1 MCLATKFTRA
11 VNNRSFVVFSVDK
24 QAEAGWIVIGMLF
37 VVTYGGEGSVCQEG
51 CLANILGQ
59 EKVKFLLVYMIHTG
73 IQAFYYNQL
82 IVWDNSVSTVF
93 WRYFVVLAQAR
104 YPQAWYSW
112 NNTV

>member
-24 QAEAGWIVIGMLF
+24 QAEAGWIVIGVLF
-37 VVTYGGEGSVCQEG
+37 VVTYGGEGSVCQEVS
-51 CLANILGQ
+51 LANILRQ

-82 IVWDNSVSTVF
+82 IVSTVF

-112 NNTV
+112 NTTV